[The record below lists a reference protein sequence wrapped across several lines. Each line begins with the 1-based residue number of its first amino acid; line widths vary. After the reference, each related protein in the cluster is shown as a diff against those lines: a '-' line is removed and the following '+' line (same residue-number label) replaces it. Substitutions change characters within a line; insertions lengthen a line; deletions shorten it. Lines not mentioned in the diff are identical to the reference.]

1 MTKLTDASGGRKK
14 KPHTHTQTFQKDGD
28 KMWVEFIADGM
39 AGCQV
44 VKETVLYTFSG
55 ILSHHFIY
63 LPMVYFMA
71 LLGTQA
77 LQI

>member
-1 MTKLTDASGGRKK
+1 
-14 KPHTHTQTFQKDGD
+14 
-28 KMWVEFIADGM
+28 MWVEFIADGM